1 MKKNRKSITKYLIY
15 TGLYLA
21 VLILMIVFGIMPQ
34 YNNLSKNQKDLNL
47 AKSDLNTATKKRASL
62 EDLSKD
68 KSKIDQIKQTVFEYL
83 PDSKNNSDFVV
94 KVEALSKELS
104 ITIDTFSFTEVKT
117 TTPAKTDSSDNNT
130 SSQKN
135 TSSTSNSTTST
146 QTTKKEEPKNY
157 SEFSISLSADYGAIM
172 QFIEK
177 LESFPR
183 INSIDSIT
191 VSGYDKST
199 GKLGL
204 RLTGR
209 IYYGK

>member
-1 MKKNRKSITKYLIY
+1 MKKGQKIITKYLIY

-21 VLILMIVFGIMPQ
+21 ILILVIVFGIMPQ
-34 YNNLSKNQKDLNL
+34 YNNLSKNQKDLDQ
-47 AKSDLNTATKKRASL
+47 AKSELDIAAKKRTSL
-62 EDLSKD
+62 GELSKD
-68 KSKIDQIKQTVFEYL
+68 TTNIDQIKQTVLQYL

-94 KVEALSKELS
+94 KVEALTRELS
-104 ITIDTFSFTEVKT
+104 ITIDTFSYTEI
-117 TTPAKTDSSDNNT
+117 KTDAAPKTDT
-130 SSQKN
+130 SED
-135 TSSTSNSTTST
+135 TSNGQKDASDTSKSTTDAA
-146 QTTKKEEPKNY
+146 TKKEEPKNY

-183 INSIDSIT
+183 INSIDAIT
-191 VSGYDKST
+191 VSGYNKST

-209 IYYGK
+209 IFYGK

>member
-1 MKKNRKSITKYLIY
+1 MKKNKKSITRYLIY

-21 VLILMIVFGIMPQ
+21 VLILAIIFGIMPE
-34 YNNLSKNQKDLNL
+34 YNNLSKNQKDLNQ
-47 AKSDLNTATKKRASL
+47 AKSDLDIATKKRTSL
-62 EDLSKD
+62 EELSKD
-68 KSKIDQIKQTVFEYL
+68 KTKIDQIKQTVLQYL

-104 ITIDTFSFTEVKT
+104 ITIDTFSFTEVKA
-117 TTPAKTDSSDNNT
+117 TTPAKTDTSESDSSKST
-130 SSQKN
+130 SS
-135 TSSTSNSTTST
+135 SSKSTTST

-157 SEFSISLSADYGAIM
+157 SEFSISLAADYGAIM

-199 GKLGL
+199 GNLGL
-204 RLTGR
+204 RITGR
-209 IYYGK
+209 IFYGK

>member
-1 MKKNRKSITKYLIY
+1 MKKRKKSITKYLIY

-21 VLILMIVFGIMPQ
+21 VLILIIIFGIMPQ
-34 YNNLSKNQKDLNL
+34 YNNLSKNQKDLSQ
-47 AKSDLNTATKKRASL
+47 AKSDLNAATKKRASL
-62 EDLSKD
+62 EELSKN
-68 KSKIDQIKQTVFEYL
+68 KSQIDQIKQTVFGYL
-83 PDSKNNSDFVV
+83 PDAKNNSDFVV
-94 KVEALSKELS
+94 KVEALAKELS

-117 TTPAKTDSSDNNT
+117 QTPAKTDSSDNNT

-135 TSSTSNSTTST
+135 TSSAPNSTTSA
-146 QTTKKEEPKNY
+146 QTAKKEEPKNY

-191 VSGYDKST
+191 VSGYDKSKGT
-199 GKLGL
+199 IGL

-209 IYYGK
+209 IFYGK